1 MGKEA
6 ALLSAFHLK
15 KKPMKKHS
23 SNKKKNQLFNKVL
36 DYLKSDS
43 FMFAPLFSSQ
53 HFHFPSAESLSSAP
67 TAVEESKP
75 KEGNDKKLVSEIGDY
90 LKSDT
95 YLYAPLVISQ
105 PWDSADILA
114 ETVKVSKGPV
124 PIQEEMD
131 KKRSADVI
139 KGGIEK
145 VNEPGRKTTVNVV
158 YKDQN
163 MDGIPDT
170 RSTMVTRTRVR
181 RETVKHMIYQ
191 NC

>member
-1 MGKEA
+1 MKCYLWCKQYSLTIYICVLCLWVGK
-6 ALLSAFHLK
+6 HLV
-15 KKPMKKHS
+15 HIIELH
-23 SNKKKNQLFNKVL
+23 LFNL
-36 DYLKSDS
+36 TILGYSSYL
-43 FMFAPLFSSQ
+43 
-53 HFHFPSAESLSSAP
+53 FPC
-67 TAVEESKP
+67 
-75 KEGNDKKLVSEIGDY
+75 
-90 LKSDT
+90 
-95 YLYAPLVISQ
+95 
-105 PWDSADILA
+105 
-114 ETVKVSKGPV
+114 TVGPV

-158 YKDQN
+158 CKDQN
-163 MDGIPDT
+163 MDGIPDA

>member
-6 ALLSAFHLK
+6 ALLSAFHPK

-23 SNKKKNQLFNKVL
+23 SNKKKNQLFSKVL

-53 HFHFPSAESLSSAP
+53 LSHFPSAESSSFAP
-67 TAVEESKP
+67 TGIEESKP

-95 YLYAPLVISQ
+95 YLYSPLVISQ
-105 PWDSADILA
+105 PWDSDDIPA
-114 ETVKVSKGPV
+114 ETVQVSKGPV
-124 PIQEEMD
+124 PIQEQIV
-131 KKRSADVI
+131 KKRSGDVI
-139 KGGIEK
+139 KGRTEK
-145 VNEPGRKTTVNVV
+145 VNEPGRKTVNVV
-158 YKDQN
+158 RKDQN
-163 MDGIPDT
+163 MDGIPDA

>member
-23 SNKKKNQLFNKVL
+23 SRKKKNQFFSKVF

-43 FMFAPLFSSQ
+43 FMFAPLFSFQFS
-53 HFHFPSAESLSSAP
+53 HFPSAESFSSAP
-67 TAVEESKP
+67 TGVEESKP
-75 KEGNDKKLVSEIGDY
+75 KEGNDNKFVSEIGDY

-105 PWDSADILA
+105 PWDTADIPD
-114 ETVKVSKGPV
+114 ETVHVSKGPV
-124 PIQEEMD
+124 SIQEEMD

-139 KGGIEK
+139 KGRTEK
-145 VNEPGRKTTVNVV
+145 VNEPGRKMVNVV
-158 YKDQN
+158 RKDQN
-163 MDGIPDT
+163 MDGIPDA